1 MRLLEIALK
10 CAVPCIR
17 LLSVFCRPQ
26 GTEPAPAGGRVPC
39 LRRKAQRRGRQGL
52 TRRDFRRRVRRGWM
66 KQQAQVALCLFC
78 IKAFSLLRRD
88 ETWPR
93 CAHARQP

>member
-39 LRRKAQRRGRQGL
+39 LRRKAQRRSR
-52 TRRDFRRRVRRGWM
+52 
-66 KQQAQVALCLFC
+66 QAQDSIPTNNLEAQCARCCVYGA
-78 IKAFSLLRRD
+78 AYRRL
-88 ETWPR
+88 WPR
-93 CAHARQP
+93 PDQDAAALF